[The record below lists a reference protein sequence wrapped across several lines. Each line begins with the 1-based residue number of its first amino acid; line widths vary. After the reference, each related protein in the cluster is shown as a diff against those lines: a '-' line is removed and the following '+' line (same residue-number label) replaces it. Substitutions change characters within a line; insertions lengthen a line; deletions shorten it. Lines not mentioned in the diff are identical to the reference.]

1 MKWFKKLFK
10 TKKAKKNKKKAKPQ
24 KTPVIVYGPHSS
36 KGYRTKEAL
45 QAAFIDEKK
54 KAMAAMAKEAYNTGF
69 DLGRCGYG
77 EFTGNH
83 SDRFHRE
90 HAYYGRFV
98 KSNIYDEYLK
108 GIEAG
113 EKKYETLKEPP
124 HVPLYLGVGDKR
136 K

>member
-10 TKKAKKNKKKAKPQ
+10 TKKTKKNKKKAKTQ
-24 KTPVIVYGPHSS
+24 KAPVIVYGAHSS
-36 KGYRTKEAL
+36 KGYSTKEEL
-45 QAAFIDEKK
+45 RAARIDEKK

-83 SDRFHRE
+83 RERFLRE
-90 HAYYGRFV
+90 HDYYSRFL
-98 KSNIYDEYLK
+98 KSDIYDEYLK

-113 EKKYETLKEPP
+113 KKKYATLKEPP
-124 HVPLYLGVGDKR
+124 HVPLYLNVGSGKR
-136 K
+136 